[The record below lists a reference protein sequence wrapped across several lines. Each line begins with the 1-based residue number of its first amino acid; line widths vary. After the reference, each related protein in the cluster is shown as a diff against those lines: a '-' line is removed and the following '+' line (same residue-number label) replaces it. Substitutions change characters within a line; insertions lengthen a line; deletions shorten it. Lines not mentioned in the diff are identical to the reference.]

1 MTVGSG
7 TTQKEVVNYTVAI
20 EQPMLVQVL
29 GFDAEGTLVQ
39 SVYYTAD
46 QTGASFILE
55 KDTWFTEDVK
65 DVQIRF
71 AAISE
76 DGLAE
81 WTQPQTLTITGISK

>member
-1 MTVGSG
+1 
-7 TTQKEVVNYTVAI
+7 
-20 EQPMLVQVL
+20 MLY
-29 GFDAEGTLVQ
+29 AE
-39 SVYYTAD
+39 Y
-46 QTGASFILE
+46 
-55 KDTWFTEDVK
+55 TWFTEDVK